1 MRLPL
6 LIAALIAAAPLSVAA
21 EERVH
26 PPVDNELALKE
37 CGACHIAYHPRF
49 LPAESWQKMFADLA
63 DHFGAD
69 AGLSEPARQ
78 ELLQYYVSSTGG
90 STEPVT
96 LRISERPWFAR
107 AHDELREADWSNP
120 KVKFKGNCIACHKD
134 AEQGI
139 YEDD

>member
-1 MRLPL
+1 MRLPPLVAL
-6 LIAALIAAAPLSVAA
+6 LLAVAPAGAAAQ
-21 EERVH
+21 ERLH
-26 PPVDNELALKE
+26 APVDNELALKE

-49 LPAESWQKMFADLA
+49 LPVESWQKMFADLA

-69 AGLSEPARQ
+69 ASLSEPVRQ
-78 ELLQYYVSSTGG
+78 ELLQYYVSSTGA
-90 STEPVT
+90 STEPAT
-96 LRISERPWFAR
+96 LRITERPWFAR
-107 AHDELREADWSNP
+107 EHDELREADWSSP